1 MTKITITIAEYL
13 LHSGKNLDLEF
24 ANGNSDSGVTA
35 GSIYLRNVSL
45 DTYDYL
51 RSHYV
56 IKDVVE
62 DEEFIS
68 EYKRGLCLQ
77 VDYLLSIGDGQLN
90 TNLGIQK
97 LAPKARNVF
106 QMLALCNNQESS
118 DVNYWGY

>member
-1 MTKITITIAEYL
+1 MTKIIITIAEYL

-35 GSIYLRNVSL
+35 GTIYLKNVSL
-45 DTYDYL
+45 ETYDYL
-51 RSHYV
+51 RSHYI

-62 DEEFIS
+62 DAEFIS

-77 VDYLLSIGDGQLN
+77 VDYLLGIGDGQLN

-106 QMLALCNNQESS
+106 QMLALCNNQESN

>member
-1 MTKITITIAEYL
+1 

-35 GSIYLRNVSL
+35 GTIYLKNVSL
-45 DTYDYL
+45 ETYDYL
-51 RSHYV
+51 RSHYI

-62 DEEFIS
+62 DAEFIS

-77 VDYLLSIGDGQLN
+77 VDYLLGIGDGQLN

-106 QMLALCNNQESS
+106 QMLALCNNQESN